1 MLPII
6 TARKPKPRELKFSD
20 IVEGQVY
27 TYGNGHYV
35 YMRVFGD
42 KSVCLTD
49 ATVTAVLSDSTHYG
63 LRILEAELHVKD

>member
-6 TARKPKPRELKFSD
+6 TARKPKPKELKFSD

-27 TYGNGHYV
+27 TYGNGQFV

-42 KSVCLTD
+42 KAVCLTD
-49 ATVTAVLSDSTHYG
+49 ATVTAVLDDNMHYG
-63 LRILEAELHVKD
+63 LRILEAELHVED